1 MRIVVALGGNAL
13 LRRGEPM
20 TAENQRANIG
30 RAASVLA
37 ALVDEGHS
45 IVVTHGNGPQVGL
58 LALQAA
64 ATPDG
69 GTFPLDVLGAES
81 AGMIGYVIEQELG
94 NLLKE
99 RLFATLLTQVKV
111 DPRDPAFALPTKP
124 IGPVYDEATAHRL
137 ATERGWK
144 IAPDGDKWRRVVP
157 SPKPLEILEASVLSF
172 LVERGVIV
180 ICTGG
185 GGVPVISRD
194 DGSLCGV
201 EAVIDKDLASSLLA
215 RQLKADMLLLLTD
228 VDAVY
233 VDYGTAAARALRRVT
248 PNEISGRNFPA
259 GSMGPKVSAA
269 IEFAVATG
277 KPAAIGK
284 LDDAVEIVRGGRGT
298 WFGADARLAQPIEGT
313 ACPPAVS
320 K

>member
-1 MRIVVALGGNAL
+1 MLIVVALGGNAL

-20 TAENQRANIG
+20 TAGNQRANIV

-37 ALVDEGHS
+37 KLVSEGHS

-64 ATPDG
+64 ATSDG
-69 GTFPLDVLGAES
+69 RTFPLDVLGAES

-94 NLLKE
+94 NLLKK
-99 RLFATLLTQVKV
+99 RLFATLLTQVTV
-111 DPRDPAFALPTKP
+111 DPHDPAFAHPTKP

-137 ATERGWK
+137 ASERDWQ

-157 SPKPLEILEASVLSF
+157 SPKPLAILEASVISF

-185 GGVPVISRD
+185 GGVPVIARE

-228 VDAVY
+228 VEAVY
-233 VDYGTAAARALRRVT
+233 VDYGTATARALRRVR
-248 PNEISGRNFPA
+248 PKELFGMNFPA

-269 IEFAVATG
+269 MEFIEGTG

-284 LDDAVEIVRGGRGT
+284 LDDAVEIVRGERGT
-298 WFGADARLAQPIEGT
+298 LFEANA
-313 ACPPAVS
+313 
-320 K
+320 

>member
-1 MRIVVALGGNAL
+1 MLIVVALGGNAL

-20 TAENQRANIG
+20 TAENQRANIK
-30 RAASVLA
+30 RAASVLG
-37 ALVDEGHS
+37 ALVGEGHS

-64 ATPDG
+64 AAPDG
-69 GTFPLDVLGAES
+69 AAFPLDVLGAES

-111 DPRDPAFALPTKP
+111 DPYDPAFAHPAKP
-124 IGPVYDEATAHRL
+124 IGPVYDEDTAHRL
-137 ATERGWK
+137 ANQRGWQ

-157 SPKPLEILEASVLSF
+157 SPRPLEILEASVISF

-185 GGVPVISRD
+185 GGVPVIARD

-215 RQLKADMLLLLTD
+215 RQLKADMLLMLTD

-233 VDYGTAAARALRRVT
+233 TGYGTATVRALRRVAT
-248 PNEISGRNFPA
+248 TEISGRDFAA

-269 IEFAVATG
+269 VEFADATG

-284 LDDAVEIVRGGRGT
+284 LDDAREIVRGERGT
-298 WFGADARLAQPIEGT
+298 RFEAAARLAQPVEGT
-313 ACPPAVS
+313 A
-320 K
+320 

>member
-1 MRIVVALGGNAL
+1 MLIVVALGGNAL

-20 TAENQRANIG
+20 TAGNQRANIL
-30 RAASVLA
+30 RAAAVLA
-37 ALVDEGHS
+37 NLVDAGHS

-64 ATPDG
+64 ATSDG
-69 GTFPLDVLGAES
+69 RTFPLDVLGAES

-111 DPRDPAFALPTKP
+111 DPHDPAFAHPTKP
-124 IGPVYDEATAHRL
+124 IGPVYDEATARRL
-137 ATERGWK
+137 AGERDWQ

-157 SPKPLEILEASVLSF
+157 SPKPLVILEASVISF

-185 GGVPVISRD
+185 GGVPVIARD

-233 VDYGTAAARALRRVT
+233 VDYGTATARALRRVN
-248 PNEISGRNFPA
+248 PKELSGEKFPA
-259 GSMGPKVSAA
+259 GSMGPKVTAA
-269 IEFAVATG
+269 IEFTEATG

-284 LDDAVEIVRGGRGT
+284 LDDAVEIVRGERGT
-298 WFGADARLAQPIEGT
+298 WFEADALPSPIE
-313 ACPPAVS
+313 PRRS
-320 K
+320 

>member
-1 MRIVVALGGNAL
+1 MLVVVALGGNAL

-20 TAENQRANIG
+20 TAGNQRANIV

-37 ALVDEGHS
+37 KLVDEGHS

-64 ATPDG
+64 ATSDG
-69 GTFPLDVLGAES
+69 RTFPLDVLGAES

-94 NLLKE
+94 NLLKD

-111 DPRDPAFALPTKP
+111 DPQDPAFAHPTKP
-124 IGPVYDEATAHRL
+124 IGPVYDEATARSL
-137 ATERGWK
+137 ANERGWQ

-157 SPKPLEILEASVLSF
+157 SPKPLAILEASVISF
-172 LVERGVIV
+172 LVERAVIV

-185 GGVPVISRD
+185 GGVPVIARD

-201 EAVIDKDLASSLLA
+201 EAVIDKDLASALLA
-215 RQLKADMLLLLTD
+215 RQLQADMLLLLTD

-233 VDYGTAAARALRRVT
+233 VDYGTATARALRRVS
-248 PNEISGRNFPA
+248 PKELSGQNFPA
-259 GSMGPKVSAA
+259 GSMGPKVAAA
-269 IEFAVATG
+269 IEFTEATG

-284 LDDAVEIVRGGRGT
+284 LDDAVNIVKGERGT
-298 WFGADARLAQPIEGT
+298 WFETSAL
-313 ACPPAVS
+313 PAPLEPAER
-320 K
+320 